1 MATATPSTTPP
12 TVTSRRPGLVVG
24 LVVVALLVVAGV
36 VAALREP
43 AVLDPATPSG
53 VVQQYVQAVM
63 DGDNDRAA
71 DLLSVNTECNAG
83 DLDRAW
89 VDPAARVDLLRSET
103 SGNRAHVRIAIDTPT
118 GELLRNSWSEERT
131 IRLERIGG
139 EWLITGV
146 PWPLYECGVWLK

>member
-1 MATATPSTTPP
+1 MATETPSPVTPTT
-12 TVTSRRPGLVVG
+12 RRTGLGVG
-24 LVVVALLVVAGV
+24 LVVVVLLIIAGAVAM
-36 VAALREP
+36 LREP

-71 DLLSVNTECNAG
+71 EFLSLNTECDAG

-89 VDPAARVDLLRSET
+89 VDPASRVDLLRSDA

-118 GELLRNSWSEERT
+118 GELLRNTWSEERT
-131 IRLERIGG
+131 IRLERVGG
-139 EWLITGV
+139 EWLITGI